1 MIRLFHCLTLGL
13 VIHSSLLLTGCNTV
27 SYQPDGL
34 RGGYSD
40 KVLANG
46 EYRVTY
52 QGNGDISSTQALDFA
67 MLRASVIAMN
77 NQAEFAIANEILL
90 TIETVKIDLNLPY
103 IYKPT
108 ARLTLSLKND
118 EDLAAV
124 LVSCDFIAHYVTI
137 KNQSRDF
144 AFKPSECISRLKT
157 KYKLPDKY
165 I

>member
-1 MIRLFHCLTLGL
+1 MKLFKILSLGFML
-13 VIHSSLLLTGCNTV
+13 YCSLLLAGCNTV

-52 QGNGDISSTQALDFA
+52 QGNGDINANQALDFA
-67 MLRASVIAMN
+67 LLRASVIAMN
-77 NQAEFAIANEILL
+77 NQSEFAIASEILL

-118 EDLAAV
+118 EDL
-124 LVSCDFIAHYVTI
+124 VSCDLIAYYVTI

-144 AFKPSECISRLKT
+144 AFEPRECIARLKA
-157 KYKLPDKY
+157 KYQLEDK
-165 I
+165 

>member
-1 MIRLFHCLTLGL
+1 MLYY
-13 VIHSSLLLTGCNTV
+13 SLLLAGCNTV

-46 EYRVTY
+46 EYRITY
-52 QGNGDISSTQALDFA
+52 QGNGDISATQALDFA
-67 MLRASVIAMN
+67 LLRASVIAVN
-77 NQAEFAIANEILL
+77 NQSEFAIASELLL
-90 TIETVKIDLNLPY
+90 TTETVKIDLNLPY

-118 EDLAAV
+118 EDLTSA
-124 LVSCDFIAHYVTI
+124 LVSCELIAYYVTI
-137 KNQSRDF
+137 KKQSRDF
-144 AFKPSECISRLKT
+144 AFEPRECIARLKA
-157 KYKLPDKY
+157 KYQLPDEY